1 MSSVTG
7 TKRGSP
13 PRTTLGLLW
22 RSTIGKKAVMAV
34 SGVVMLLFLVV
45 HAYGNLKIFFGRD
58 SFDAYAHWL
67 RTVGEPFL
75 HHGWALW
82 IARLVLV
89 AAVVAHAVAAAQLSR
104 RDRAARPVPYAHRRR
119 RASYATHTMRWGGVI
134 IGLFV
139 VWHVL
144 DLTTGTVNPRG
155 QAGHPYENVVADF
168 TLWWPDVV
176 YLLALC
182 ALALHI
188 QHGFRSAVL
197 TLGGGR
203 PARDRLLTAVGNAL
217 AAGLFL
223 AFASVPVGVMTGWVR

>member
-13 PRTTLGLLW
+13 HRTTLGLLW
-22 RSTIGKKAVMAV
+22 HSTIGKKAVMAV

-45 HAYGNLKIFFGRD
+45 HAYGNLKIFFGRA

-82 IARLVLV
+82 IAR
-89 AAVVAHAVAAAQLSR
+89 VVVAAAQLSR
-104 RDRAARPVPYAHRRR
+104 RDRAARPVPYVHRRR
-119 RASYATHTMRWGGVI
+119 RSSYATHTMRWGGVI

-139 VWHVL
+139 VWHLL

-168 TLWWPDVV
+168 THWWPGVV

-188 QHGFRSAVL
+188 QHGFRSAAL
-197 TLGGGR
+197 TLGAGR
-203 PARDRLLTAVGNAL
+203 PAHDRLLTAVGNVL